1 MLFVFKLAPSKR
13 EFMAVL
19 LFVVVVNC
27 IQFNNAYLHSKRQ
40 QIPVWEEP
48 QAGGV
53 FLKLYSGHKTLV
65 AVSHDL

>member
-1 MLFVFKLAPSKR
+1 MV
-13 EFMAVL
+13 VL